1 MQAVDSVRTRDRSG
15 QVIAERYRL
24 DAQIAR
30 GGQGVIY
37 RATDLKDNDQVAVKI
52 LSDSFAEAPEWR
64 ERMFREAQAMMILA
78 GTSAVRVFDQQ
89 WSDDGLLCLIME
101 LLVGTDFED
110 YLRSIEARG
119 HKLSIRELASI
130 MDPVAHTL
138 EVAHNAGI
146 LHRDLKPGNIFV
158 LNDGSVRLLDF
169 GFAKFMRMRAMT
181 QVGFVAGSPSY
192 IAPEAWKGDPSLLDH
207 RIDVYGLAAVIFR
220 TLSGKPPFLA
230 GELLELLKL
239 ATTGKRPSLHALRP
253 DLPKEVDS
261 WVEQALAIEPAD
273 RFLGVRGMWMA
284 LRQLGWK

>member
-15 QVIAERYRL
+15 QVIAKRYRL
-24 DAQIAR
+24 DAQINR

-37 RATDLKDNDQVAVKI
+37 RATDLKDNEQVAVKI

-64 ERMFREAQAMMILA
+64 ERMFREAQAMMVLS

-110 YLRSIEARG
+110 YLRAIEARG
-119 HKLSIRELASI
+119 HKLTIPELASI
-130 MDPVAHTL
+130 MDPVASTL

-220 TLSGKPPFLA
+220 ALSGKPPFLA

-253 DLPKEVDS
+253 DLPKEVDL
-261 WVEQALAIEPAD
+261 WVEQALAIEPD
-273 RFLGVRGMWMA
+273 ERFLKVRGMWMA

>member
-1 MQAVDSVRTRDRSG
+1 M
-15 QVIAERYRL
+15 IAGRYRL
-24 DAQIAR
+24 DAQINR

-37 RATDLKDNDQVAVKI
+37 RATDTKDNDQVAVKV

-64 ERMFREAQAMMILA
+64 ERMFREAQAMTVLQ
-78 GTSAVRVFDQQ
+78 GTHAVRVFDQQ
-89 WSDDGLLCLIME
+89 WSEDGLLCLIME
-101 LLVGTDFED
+101 LLVGVDFED

-119 HKLSIRELASI
+119 QKLTIRQLATI
-130 MDPVAHTL
+130 MDPVASTL

-220 TLSGKPPFLA
+220 ALSGKPPFLA

-253 DLPKEVDS
+253 DLPKEVDE
-261 WVEQALAIEPAD
+261 WVEQALAIEPEQ
-273 RFLGVRGMWMA
+273 RFLKVRGMWMA

>member
-15 QVIAERYRL
+15 QVIAQRYRL

-37 RATDLKDNDQVAVKI
+37 RATDTKDNEQVAIKI

-64 ERMFREAQAMMILA
+64 ERMFREAQAMTILQ
-78 GTSAVRVFDQQ
+78 GTHAVRVFDQQ
-89 WSDDGLLCLIME
+89 WSDDGLLCLVME

-110 YLRSIEARG
+110 YLRNLDARN
-119 HKLSIRELASI
+119 HKLTIRQLATI

-138 EVAHNAGI
+138 EVAHTAGI

-207 RIDVYGLAAVIFR
+207 RIDVYGLASVIFR
-220 TLSGKPPFLA
+220 ALSGKPPFLA

-253 DLPKEVDS
+253 DLPKEVDE
-261 WVEQALAIEPAD
+261 WVEQALAIEPD
-273 RFLGVRGMWMA
+273 QRFLRVRGMWMA

>member
-15 QVIAERYRL
+15 QMIAGRYRL
-24 DAQIAR
+24 DAQINR

-37 RATDLKDNDQVAVKI
+37 RATDTKDNDQVAVKI
-52 LSDSFAEAPEWR
+52 LSDSYADAPEWR
-64 ERMFREAQAMMILA
+64 ERMLREAQAMTVLQ
-78 GTSAVRVFDQQ
+78 GTWAVRVFDQQ

-101 LLVGTDFED
+101 LLVGSDFED
-110 YLRSIEARG
+110 YLRAIEGRG
-119 HKLSIRELASI
+119 QKLSIRQLASI
-130 MDPVAHTL
+130 MDPVAQTL

-220 TLSGKPPFLA
+220 ALSGKPPFLA

-253 DLPKEVDS
+253 DLPKEVDE
-261 WVEQALAIEPAD
+261 WVEQALAIEPSD
-273 RFLGVRGMWMA
+273 RFLRVRGMWMA